1 MMHRAFPKGT
11 TIMSRVLHY
20 LFDASHADHHAR
32 PWDGYHIN
40 GHLDTLMVFA
50 VAAPASF
57 LAPAYTLSVT
67 VAVFFACYTTEE
79 WLHHAMHFWNYD
91 WSYLQYVRRRHLYH
105 HSRHGVGVAYGISS
119 GIWDA
124 VFGTRIPAAERQRLR
139 RGSSPA
145 IAEHP

>member
-1 MMHRAFPKGT
+1 
-11 TIMSRVLHY
+11 
-20 LFDASHADHHAR
+20 
-32 PWDGYHIN
+32 
-40 GHLDTLMVFA
+40 
-50 VAAPASF
+50 
-57 LAPAYTLSVT
+57 
-67 VAVFFACYTTEE
+67 
-79 WLHHAMHFWNYD
+79 MHFWNYD